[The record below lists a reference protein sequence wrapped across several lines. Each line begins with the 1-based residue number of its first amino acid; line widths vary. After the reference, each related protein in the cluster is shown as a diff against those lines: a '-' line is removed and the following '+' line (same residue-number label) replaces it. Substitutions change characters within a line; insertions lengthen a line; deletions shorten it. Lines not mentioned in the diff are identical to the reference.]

1 MTVTLALLLFTSAA
15 SAMPLADYISSL
27 ERLRSEPHELAA
39 IEAKALI
46 GTKVETPGES
56 FSADASLLGAIASN
70 RADAVQRLDATITA
84 LKSSNAAASSKVD
97 AKLLERLRAEERID
111 ELQRGGEVLEPPK
124 TNSSLL
130 DRITGEILK
139 AWHWLADKVV
149 NFFEWLQKFWPKEPH
164 AEEPKPSGGVPFIV
178 TALVIAIIVVLAIV
192 ALEVLRRSRRGKP
205 DEIATSD
212 PITSRRDED
221 PLSRGATEWERYAAQ
236 LAQAGRIRE
245 AIRAWYHAVLVT
257 CYGAG
262 ILNFR
267 KGRTNWEYV
276 SMMRAEVGWRPQFA
290 DLTRSYER
298 EWYGRDESTG
308 EALDDCSSRAQSI
321 LGQIRRRG
329 DV

>member
-1 MTVTLALLLFTSAA
+1 MTLALLLFASAA

-27 ERLRSEPHELAA
+27 ERLRNEPHELAA

-46 GTKVETPGES
+46 GTKVETPTGG
-56 FSADASLLGAIASN
+56 FSADSSLLGAVASN
-70 RADAVQRLDATITA
+70 RADAGQRLDATITA
-84 LKSSNAAASSKVD
+84 LRSSSDAASSKID
-97 AKLLERLRAEERID
+97 PKLLERLRAEERID

-130 DRITGEILK
+130 DRIAGGILK
-139 AWHWLADKVV
+139 GWHWLADKVV
-149 NFFEWLQKFWPKEPH
+149 NFFEWLEKFWPKEPH
-164 AEEPKPSGGVPFIV
+164 AEEPKPSGGVPFMV

-192 ALEVLRRSRRGKP
+192 ALEVLRRSRRGKA
-205 DEIATSD
+205 DGDVAASD
-212 PITSRRDED
+212 PIASRRDED

-236 LAQAGRIRE
+236 LAHAGRIRE

-276 SMMRAEVGWRPQFA
+276 SMMRAKVGWRPQFA

-298 EWYGRDESTG
+298 EWYGRDESTH
-308 EALDDCSSRAQSI
+308 EALDDCSNRAQSI

-329 DV
+329 DL